1 MMAKPDCLGDGDGAA
16 EAACT
21 MPAGKTKR
29 LLTAIAMDLMLFMSG
44 INAVS
49 NGQFVI
55 VRARDAAV
63 NLKPWADTAFRHT
76 ESAGCFDFALAQIPF
91 KSSLHSLHFVE
102 CCTNI
107 IFAEFIAK
115 LHVYTLTLNDR

>member
-1 MMAKPDCLGDGDGAA
+1 MIAKPVCLGDGDGAA

-29 LLTAIAMDLMLFMSG
+29 LLTAITMDLMLFMSG
-44 INAVS
+44 INTVS

-55 VRARDAAV
+55 VRARGAAV
-63 NLKPWADTAFRHT
+63 NLKPWTDTAFQHT

-91 KSSLHSLHFVE
+91 KSSLHSLHFDE

>member
-16 EAACT
+16 GAACT

-44 INAVS
+44 INTVS

-55 VRARDAAV
+55 VRARGAAV
-63 NLKPWADTAFRHT
+63 NLKPWTGTAFQHT

-91 KSSLHSLHFVE
+91 KSSLHSLHFDE

>member
-1 MMAKPDCLGDGDGAA
+1 MIAKPVCLGDGDGAA

-55 VRARDAAV
+55 VRARGAAV
-63 NLKPWADTAFRHT
+63 NLKPWPITVFQHT
-76 ESAGCFDFALAQIPF
+76 RKCRL
-91 KSSLHSLHFVE
+91 L
-102 CCTNI
+102 
-107 IFAEFIAK
+107 
-115 LHVYTLTLNDR
+115 

>member
-1 MMAKPDCLGDGDGAA
+1 MIAKPVCLGDGDGAA

-29 LLTAIAMDLMLFMSG
+29 LLTAIAIDLMLFMSG

-55 VRARDAAV
+55 VRARGAAV
-63 NLKPWADTAFRHT
+63 NLKPWQGTAFRHT

-115 LHVYTLTLNDR
+115 LHVHTLTLNDR

>member
-1 MMAKPDCLGDGDGAA
+1 MIAKPVCLGDGDGAA

-55 VRARDAAV
+55 VRARGAAV
-63 NLKPWADTAFRHT
+63 NAFQHT

-91 KSSLHSLHFVE
+91 KSSLHSLHFDE

>member
-1 MMAKPDCLGDGDGAA
+1 MIAKPVCLGDGDGAA

-55 VRARDAAV
+55 VRARGAAV
-63 NLKPWADTAFRHT
+63 NLKPWQGTAFRHT

>member
-1 MMAKPDCLGDGDGAA
+1 MIAKPVCLGDGDGAA

-55 VRARDAAV
+55 VRARGAAV
-63 NLKPWADTAFRHT
+63 NLEPWQGTAFRHT

>member
-1 MMAKPDCLGDGDGAA
+1 MIAKPVCLGDGDGAA

-29 LLTAIAMDLMLFMSG
+29 LLTAIAIDLMLFMSG

-55 VRARDAAV
+55 VRARGAAV
-63 NLKPWADTAFRHT
+63 NLKPWQGTAFRHT